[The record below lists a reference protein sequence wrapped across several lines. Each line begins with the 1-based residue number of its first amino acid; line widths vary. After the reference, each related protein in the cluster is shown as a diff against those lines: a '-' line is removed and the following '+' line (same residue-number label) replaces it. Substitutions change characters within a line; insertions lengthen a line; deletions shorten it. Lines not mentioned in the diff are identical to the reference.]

1 MSSDVSKTHATKSRL
16 AAPQRRSRPATP
28 TPALPAGWRVNDVW
42 QEFRSETLMM
52 MKATAVPRKGFTLVE
67 AMVSLTVIAMSAAAL
82 FLAVQT
88 TVQART
94 DAMEQ
99 TIAMGL
105 ARQMIDEVLGQPYH
119 SPESG
124 PTAYPLGPT
133 GHEQAGMGRAQFN
146 ETGDYNGYAA
156 QPPEDMWG
164 APIGEGNGNG
174 DLRQAD
180 VRVPS
185 SFFDDFRQEIE
196 VYYVNDDS
204 PSQRLRPGQTSGSRA
219 VEVHI
224 SRVNNDGSI
233 TELARLR
240 QVFSYVPSPK

>member
-1 MSSDVSKTHATKSRL
+1 MTMR
-16 AAPQRRSRPATP
+16 ATP
-28 TPALPAGWRVNDVW
+28 
-42 QEFRSETLMM
+42 
-52 MKATAVPRKGFTLVE
+52 VPRKGFTLVE

-105 ARQMIDEVLGQPYH
+105 ARQLIDEVLGQPYH

-124 PTAYPLGPT
+124 PTAYPLGP
-133 GHEQAGMGRAQFN
+133 AGREAAGVGREHFD

-156 QPPEDMWG
+156 QPPVDMWG
-164 APIGEGNGNG
+164 APIGQGSVGG
-174 DLRQAD
+174 GLRHADL
-180 VRVPS
+180 RVPS
-185 SFFDDFRQEIE
+185 SYFDKFRQEVD
-196 VYYVNDDS
+196 VYYVNDLNS
-204 PSQRLRPGQTSGSRA
+204 SIRLESGQTGDHRA
-219 VEVHI
+219 VEVRI
-224 SRVNNDGSI
+224 LRVNRDRST

-240 QVFSYVPSPK
+240 QVFVYVPSPN